1 MQDSSVISGGESSRK
16 RRFSGALGAEE
27 LPSSSR
33 APQGFLQSTSKS
45 VYSGDGTPKTASID
59 DLIRKNEL
67 LRFELDNARS
77 LQAVLERQIHTLNQ
91 QVIAQKAATPRS
103 NPVSVPQHVDN
114 QIKGN
119 VDMPPQSANIAALN
133 ALLAERDGEIDALK
147 ISHQDQI
154 SRLQNEIST
163 LEQSNQMK
171 DQECHTLREEISS
184 LQSQHSTLHS
194 ELNAMKEKLAK
205 EENETIARHL
215 HRDDD
220 SREIEYQMMSEKL
233 AKAEARVAEL
243 AQYEDAKSQLD
254 LTMEKLEAA
263 QSKIRCLESTAQ
275 AQDDNHLALLKS
287 QDELDQWKSLF
298 SYISSNLTPH
308 ALLQHLRSVENSL
321 SDLQSQVASQKRIG
335 KNDDAEYVSKME
347 NNLRVLEEENLEL
360 RKSLKDRENS
370 QADMKEQIE
379 KKFSDLLA
387 SLNEQLMDAKEKL
400 GAGHFNDETTKV
412 LHMKR
417 NPYHDLKMEE
427 LESQITCLEAENK
440 TLKMRFEALNPNS
453 QIRNVDSELKVA
465 KMEGEISLLKK
476 KLADVQKGS
485 ERLKQVFSR
494 QISMLRE
501 SIPKIFGYQLEMV
514 TDPNDKESKAIF
526 TLYPQGS
533 DPNSKVI
540 FKLLQN
546 GTMSLVENN
555 FSKKFAKEIH
565 TFIGKFNSI
574 PAFIAN
580 MTIDNFQRQDA

>member
-1 MQDSSVISGGESSRK
+1 MQDKSVLTGGDSSRK
-16 RRFSGALGAEE
+16 RRFSSALGVEE
-27 LPSSSR
+27 QPSSLR
-33 APQGFLQSTSKS
+33 APQGFLQSTPKS

-59 DLIRKNEL
+59 DLIRKNEIL
-67 LRFELDNARS
+67 TFELDNARS
-77 LQAVLERQIHTLNQ
+77 LQAVLEKQIHTLNE

-103 NPVSVPQHVDN
+103 NPVTIPQQLEI
-114 QIKGN
+114 QIKG
-119 VDMPPQSANIAALN
+119 DSHISPHGADIAALN
-133 ALLAERDGEIDALK
+133 ALLVEKDGEIDSLK
-147 ISHQDQI
+147 ISHQDLV
-154 SRLQNEIST
+154 SRLQNEIAT
-163 LEQSNQMK
+163 LEQSSQMK
-171 DQECHTLREEISS
+171 DQESHALREEIAS

-194 ELNAMKEKLAK
+194 ELNTIKEKLAT

-215 HRDDD
+215 HRDND
-220 SREIEYQMMSEKL
+220 SREIDHKVMSERL
-233 AKAEARVAEL
+233 AKAEAKVAEL

-254 LTMEKLEAA
+254 LVTEKLEAA
-263 QSKIRCLESTAQ
+263 KSKIRCLESTAQ
-275 AQDDNHLALLKS
+275 AQDDNHLALLKT

-298 SYISSNLTPH
+298 SYISNNLTPH
-308 ALLQHLRSVENSL
+308 ALLQHLRSIENSL
-321 SDLQSQVASQKRIG
+321 SDLQSQVAGQKITG
-335 KNDDAEYVSKME
+335 KNDNAEYVSKIE
-347 NNLRVLEEENLEL
+347 NNLRVLEDENLEL
-360 RKSLKDRENS
+360 RKSLKDQENS

-379 KKFSDLLA
+379 KKFSNLLA

-400 GAGHFNDETTKV
+400 GAGHFNEETTKV

-417 NPYHDLKMEE
+417 NPYHDLKVEE
-427 LESQITCLEAENK
+427 LESQITSLEAENK
-440 TLKMRFEALNPNS
+440 TLRTRFEALNPGS
-453 QIRNVDSELKVA
+453 QIQNVDSELKVA
-465 KMEGEISLLKK
+465 KMEGEVSLLKK

-514 TDPNDKESKAIF
+514 TDPNDKGSKAIF

-546 GTMSLVENN
+546 GTMNLVDNT

-565 TFIGKFNSI
+565 MFIDKFNSI

-580 MTIDNFQRQDA
+580 MTMDNFQKQDT